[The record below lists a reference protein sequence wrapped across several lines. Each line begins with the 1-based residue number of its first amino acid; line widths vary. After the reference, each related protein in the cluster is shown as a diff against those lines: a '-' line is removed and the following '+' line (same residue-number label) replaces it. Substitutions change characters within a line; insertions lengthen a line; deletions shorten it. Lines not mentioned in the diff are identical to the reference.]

1 MPTAYI
7 GIGSNIGDR
16 HAIIRRA
23 VTAIKSRIDSEARVS
38 DPYESPAWGY
48 ESPNT
53 YINICVAARTDLSP
67 LALFGELQAIQHS
80 ISPAPHRAPDDTYI
94 DRAIDI
100 DLIAVDDAV
109 IDTPELTLPH
119 PRMHLRPFVLV
130 PMAQLDP
137 GWRHPILGKSISD
150 LLDQ

>member
-1 MPTAYI
+1 MCHTAYI

-23 VTAIKSRIDSEARVS
+23 VTAIMSSIDSAACVS

-48 ESPNT
+48 DSPNT
-53 YINICVAARTDLSP
+53 YINICVAARTPMSP
-67 LALFGELQAIQHS
+67 LALFEELQAIERS
-80 ISPAPHRAPDDTYI
+80 ISPAPHRAPDGTYI

-100 DLIAVDDAV
+100 DLIAVDDV
-109 IDTPELTLPH
+109 VFDTPALTLPH

-130 PMAQLDP
+130 PMAQIASQ
-137 GWRHPILGKSISD
+137 WRHPVLGKSILD
-150 LLDQ
+150 LLD